1 MPKLKQSTLIIV
13 ITAVALLGFVAWS
26 LWAEIDQ
33 VTRAPGQVIPS
44 GRTQVVQSLD
54 GGTISQILVREGERV
69 RKGQLLVKLD
79 EVRLRAAVDESVA
92 QVAAQRAKMA
102 RIEAELFNRP
112 LTFPHEVDSHPEF
125 AANQRQLYLRRREAL
140 RSNIASLTTML
151 NLAQQELN
159 MNMPLLDS
167 GDVSRSEVLRMQR
180 GVADLQ
186 GQISAQRNDYL
197 RELQAEYSM
206 TEEELATSEQQLTQR
221 RSALAGAELRS
232 PSDGVVVNIRVTT
245 IGGVLRPGD
254 EVLQVVPSADTL
266 IVEARVPPA
275 DIAFVRVGQSA
286 AIKFD
291 AYDSSIYGAASGRV
305 SYVSADTITEQT
317 PQGPVSFYRAR
328 LTADTSRLRPRPGE
342 RIALQPG
349 MTARAEIVTGHT
361 TVFRYLTKPIIG
373 TASGSLGER

>member
-1 MPKLKQSTLIIV
+1 MLKLRQPTVIV
-13 ITAVALLGFVAWS
+13 AITAFALIGFVAWS

-44 GRTQVVQSLD
+44 GRTQIVQSQD
-54 GGTISQILVREGERV
+54 GGTISEILVREGERV
-69 RKGQLLVKLD
+69 RKGQLLVRLD
-79 EVRLRAAVDESVA
+79 EVRLRAAVDESLA
-92 QVAAQRAKMA
+92 LVAAQRAKMA

-112 LTFPHEVDSHPEF
+112 LVFPREVEGHPEF

-140 RSNIASLTTML
+140 RSNIASLTTMM
-151 NLAQQELN
+151 NLAQQELS
-159 MNMPLLDS
+159 MNMPLLES

-186 GQISAQRNDYL
+186 GQISAQRNSYL
-197 RELQAEYSM
+197 RDLQADYAA

-232 PSDGVVVNIRVTT
+232 PADGVVVNIRVTT
-245 IGGVLRPGD
+245 IGGVLGPGD

-266 IVEARVPPA
+266 IVEARVAPSE
-275 DIAFVRVGQSA
+275 IAFVRVGQPA

-291 AYDSSIYGAASGRV
+291 AYDSSIYGAADGRV

-317 PQGPVSFYRAR
+317 PQGAVSFYRVR

-342 RIALQPG
+342 QIALQPG
-349 MTARAEIVTGHT
+349 MTARAEIVTGHS

-373 TASGSLGER
+373 TASDSLGER